1 MQIQANGI
9 TLNCTIDRK
18 PDAPWVMFAHGIA
31 NDMSIWADVAARLGS
46 WFNILRFDARG
57 HGGSESVGGD
67 YTFKMLTRDA
77 VALMDAMKIP
87 RAHYVGISLGGMV
100 GLGLALDHPDRLLS
114 LACCDARASTT
125 PDYRKAWVDRRAVVL
140 EEGMEP
146 IVEQSMARWFAPGF
160 RQRQPGRAAQVQAM
174 IRRTSPNGYRGC
186 AAALLA
192 LDYFRHLGR
201 IATPTL
207 YLVGEHDQGAPP
219 ATMRGMQ
226 AATPAAQYVEIR
238 EAGHLSCIEQP
249 AAVADAL
256 ANFFSDRALVANP

>member
-1 MQIQANGI
+1 MQIKGNGV
-9 TLNCTIDRK
+9 TLSCTIDRK
-18 PDAPWVMFAHGIA
+18 PNAPWVMFAHGIA
-31 NDMSIWADVAARLGS
+31 NDMSIWVDVAARLGS

-67 YTFKMLTRDA
+67 YTFDMLTGDA
-77 VALMDAMKIP
+77 VALMDALEIP
-87 RAHYVGISLGGMV
+87 RAHYVGLSLGGMV

-114 LACCDARASTT
+114 LTCCDARASISA
-125 PDYRKAWVDRRAVVL
+125 DYRKAWVDRRAAVL

-160 RQRQPGRAAQVQAM
+160 RERQPGRAAQVEGM

-186 AAALLA
+186 VAALLT

-201 IATPTL
+201 ITTPTL

-219 ATMRGMQ
+219 STVRRMQ
-226 AATPAAQYVEIR
+226 EATPAAQYVEIP

-256 ANFFSDRALVANP
+256 ASFFSDRALEAHP

>member
-1 MQIQANGI
+1 MQINANGV
-9 TLNCTIDRK
+9 TLNCTIDRN
-18 PDAPWVMFAHGIA
+18 PDAPWVVLAHGIA

-46 WFNILRFDARG
+46 RFNILRFDARG

-67 YTFKMLTRDA
+67 YTFDMLTSDSINLMN
-77 VALMDAMKIP
+77 ALEIP

-114 LACCDARASTT
+114 LVCCDARASV
-125 PDYRKAWVDRRAVVL
+125 PADYRTAWVNRRAAVL
-140 EEGMEP
+140 AEGMEP

-160 RQRQPGRAAQVQAM
+160 RERQPGRSAQVEAM
-174 IRRTSPNGYRGC
+174 IRRTSPNGYCGC
-186 AAALLA
+186 AAALLT

-207 YLVGEHDQGAPP
+207 YVVGEYDQGAPP
-219 ATMRGMQ
+219 PTVREMQ
-226 AATPAAQYVEIR
+226 EATPGAQYVEIPA
-238 EAGHLSCIEQP
+238 AGHLSCIEQP

-256 ANFFSDRALVANP
+256 AKFFNDHSEPDR